1 MVLEGGSSMFGWVGG
16 GGVRPGVSISV
27 SGWICSS
34 GTGRVSLV
42 LSICSVSSKR
52 SRISFSAA
60 YGV

>member
-1 MVLEGGSSMFGWVGG
+1 MVLEGGSSVFGWVGG
-16 GGVRPGVSISV
+16 VGVRPGVSTSV

-34 GTGRVSLV
+34 GTGRVSLL